1 MHRDRTDGDKKDAAT
16 AMGAPSFLFAL
27 ANLVVVAVKL
37 FKPNKMP
44 SMIGCG
50 LCFLGMIFTLAS
62 CLLRDVRRREEDI
75 SKALDAG
82 SSYGLGFGSSVTCFS
97 SSCSSLS
104 SWLGVI
110 CTTP

>member
-50 LCFLGMIFTLAS
+50 LCFL
-62 CLLRDVRRREEDI
+62 
-75 SKALDAG
+75 
-82 SSYGLGFGSSVTCFS
+82 
-97 SSCSSLS
+97 
-104 SWLGVI
+104 
-110 CTTP
+110 